1 MLVVWLKKTDFNTKV
16 TEIEG
21 KIPSIRGLGTNL
33 ELSAVENKIPDVSSL
48 VEKTN
53 LSAELKKISDSITSN
68 KSRHLQIENEQKKL
82 QKFDT
87 AYFRAKNYFDGNDG
101 AQSSLVFQVGEKY
114 FKINSGSNS
123 SKIEIWK
130 SKDLSSQFL
139 SLSGTVGTAND
150 IEMSMLIRPAYI
162 ICNHK
167 ESCFEHKKQN
177 IIKSGSIVNIYIVYS
192 LSQKTINSD
201 NVLKNCIFG
210 ASKVTKPGDAS
221 DTDKYIYSGYGLR
234 FDRTGQFTHPQG
246 GMAGNII
253 IYGVNLSNS
262 VHATNKTQN
271 ILILGHG
278 PTQKIII
285 LPFMQ
290 KKCIHLVLVT
300 KIKYFV

>member
-21 KIPSIRGLGTNL
+21 KIPSIRGLGNNL

-167 ESCFEHKKQN
+167 ESCF
-177 IIKSGSIVNIYIVYS
+177 
-192 LSQKTINSD
+192 
-201 NVLKNCIFG
+201 
-210 ASKVTKPGDAS
+210 
-221 DTDKYIYSGYGLR
+221 
-234 FDRTGQFTHPQG
+234 
-246 GMAGNII
+246 
-253 IYGVNLSNS
+253 
-262 VHATNKTQN
+262 
-271 ILILGHG
+271 
-278 PTQKIII
+278 
-285 LPFMQ
+285 
-290 KKCIHLVLVT
+290 
-300 KIKYFV
+300 